1 MPDWLGHRF
10 EGLENDEQTRYLVAA
25 AVAAEQVMGLVD
37 RGITEFH
44 FYTLNRAD
52 LVYAICHLLGLRP
65 ADGRSESR
73 GRAMTRDER
82 IAALKQAAKERI
94 LILDGAM
101 GTMIQR
107 YKLDEA
113 GYRGERFKE
122 HGHDLKGNN
131 DLLVLTQPEII
142 SEIHNAYLEAGADIL
157 ETNTFN
163 AQAISQSDY
172 GLEAIAYEMNVAAA
186 KLARDAA
193 DAWTAKTPEKPR
205 FVAGAIGPT
214 NRTASLSPDVN
225 NPGFR
230 NVSFDALVDAYST
243 QARGLI
249 EGGVDAILIETIF
262 DTLNAKAAG
271 FAVEQVYDEMGV
283 ELPIMLSDTITDLS
297 GRNLSGQ
304 TPEAFWY
311 SLKHLRPF
319 SVGLNCSFGAE
330 QLRPSVDEISHVAD
344 TLVSVYPN
352 AGLPNEM
359 GEYDETPK
367 HMAGLLEEWA
377 RDGLINI
384 VGGCCGTTP
393 EHISA
398 IAAAVAKYPPRRVPE
413 VEHKMRLSGL
423 EPFVHG

>member
-1 MPDWLGHRF
+1 
-10 EGLENDEQTRYLVAA
+10 
-25 AVAAEQVMGLVD
+25 
-37 RGITEFH
+37 
-44 FYTLNRAD
+44 
-52 LVYAICHLLGLRP
+52 
-65 ADGRSESR
+65 
-73 GRAMTRDER
+73 MTREER
-82 IAALKQAAKERI
+82 IAALKREAKQRI

-113 GYRGERFKE
+113 GYRGARFKD

-142 SEIHNAYLEAGADIL
+142 SAIHNAYLEAGADII

-163 AQAISQSDY
+163 SQSISQSDY
-172 GLEAIAYEMNVAAA
+172 GLADIARELNVAAA
-186 KLARDAA
+186 KLAREAA
-193 DAWTAKTPEKPR
+193 DAWTARTPNKPR

-214 NRTASLSPDVN
+214 NRTASISPDVN

-230 NVSFDALVDAYST
+230 NVSFDALVDAYAV

-249 EGGVDAILIETIF
+249 EGGVDIILIETIF

-271 FAVEQVYDEMGV
+271 FAVEQAFDEMGV
-283 ELPIMLSDTITDLS
+283 RLPIMLSDTITDLS

-311 SLKHLRPF
+311 SLKHLEPF

-330 QLRPSVDEISHVAD
+330 QLRPSVAEIGAVAD
-344 TLVSVYPN
+344 TLISVYPN

-359 GEYDETPK
+359 GEYDETAE
-367 HMAGLLEEWA
+367 HMAGLLEQWA
-377 RDGLINI
+377 KDGLINI

-393 EHISA
+393 EHIRA
-398 IAAAVAKYPPRRVPE
+398 ISDAVAKYPPRRVPE
-413 VEHKMRLSGL
+413 VPHKMRLSGL